1 MDLNSITNDK
11 VCSFLA
17 SQIRAERLRL
27 GYSQAM
33 MAEKSGIPLRT
44 YKRIESNG
52 MGSIQNFIIILRT
65 FERIMALKLLFPVPN
80 IKPRTTIITRV
91 QKMAENSRQK

>member
-1 MDLNSITNDK
+1 MDLTSITNDK

-17 SQIRAERLRL
+17 SQIRSERLRQ
-27 GYSQAM
+27 GYSQAV

-52 MGSIQNFIIILRT
+52 MGSIQNLIIILRAL
-65 FERIMALKLLFPVPN
+65 ERIMALKLLFPLHN
-80 IKPRTTIITRV
+80 MKPRTTIIARV
-91 QKMAENSRQK
+91 QKIAENSRQK